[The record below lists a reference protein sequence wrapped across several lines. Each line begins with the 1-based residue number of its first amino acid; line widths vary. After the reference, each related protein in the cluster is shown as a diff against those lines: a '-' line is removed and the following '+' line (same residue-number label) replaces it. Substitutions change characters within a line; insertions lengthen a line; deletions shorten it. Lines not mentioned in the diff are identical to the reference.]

1 METEKGDSPK
11 SQFKSEVGVM
21 GWNDAS
27 KTKSV
32 KFVSMVFTIHTFEMV
47 GSNKIDRST
56 GAVIKMPVVIM
67 NYNVTMGGVDLVSRV
82 LILYSSQKRGVK
94 WYRKIAEFYL
104 DISVYNSFI
113 LWKKM
118 NPDKQSV
125 DHLRYRKMLI
135 EEIIMFHAFCGQSQ
149 STGPYPD
156 TTKANLIRLTERH
169 FISQLPSTNNKARA
183 QRKCIRCTKLGFR
196 KNTRFWCVTCRVA
209 FCFNECFEVYHTKR
223 DIKKSLHEDLSDSK

>member
-1 METEKGDSPK
+1 METEKRDPPI

-21 GWNDAS
+21 RWNDAS

-32 KFVSMVFTIHTFEMV
+32 KFVSMLSTIHTFEMV
-47 GSNKIDRST
+47 DSNKIDRST

-67 NYNVTMGGVDLVSRV
+67 NYNVTMGGVNLVSRV

-125 DHLRYRKMLI
+125 DHLRYRKSLI
-135 EEIIMFHAFCGQSQ
+135 EKIIVFHAFCGQNQ

-196 KNTRFWCVTCRVA
+196 KSTRFWCAMCRVA

-223 DIKKSLHEDLSDSK
+223 DIKKSLHEDPSDSK